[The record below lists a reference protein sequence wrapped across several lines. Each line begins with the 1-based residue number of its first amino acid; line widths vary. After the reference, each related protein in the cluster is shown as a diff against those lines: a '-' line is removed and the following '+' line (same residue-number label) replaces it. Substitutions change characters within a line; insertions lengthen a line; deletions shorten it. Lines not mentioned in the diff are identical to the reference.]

1 MGDDH
6 DLTMGTSPQDEHCAV
21 GEGSE
26 LKEMQPRDAWDR
38 LSATEGAALIDVRS
52 RPEWAFVGVTD
63 LQSIGRPMVLAEWLG
78 YPDMTINPGFYDEV
92 VAKLGNDQPRALFF
106 LCRSGSRSRDA
117 AVHFEATARDADKP
131 VPCFNILEGFEG
143 DLDPAG
149 HRGTVNG
156 WKQSG
161 LPWRQS

>member
-1 MGDDH
+1 
-6 DLTMGTSPQDEHCAV
+6 LEELRP
-21 GEGSE
+21 GE
-26 LKEMQPRDAWDR
+26 AWDR
-38 LSATEGAALIDVRS
+38 LCATAATALVDVRS

-78 YPDMTINPGFYDEV
+78 YPDMVVNSGFYDEV
-92 VAKLGNDQPRALFF
+92 MTKLGPVRPKSLFF

-117 AVHFEATARDADKP
+117 ALCFEKTAEESGEP
-131 VPCFNILEGFEG
+131 VQCFNVLEGFEG
-143 DLDPAG
+143 DLDEAG

-156 WKQSG
+156 WKRSG